1 MLGGWLR
8 RRVRSAEPLYE
19 AFSVIDTAELAP
31 PTVEVEASLRS
42 EMARARLDPGF
53 LTAAAREM
61 GWVNA
66 EAMFASQVPRGI
78 PARRGF
84 FGEVLSSVL
93 LRELNDYVVP
103 VLRLR
108 FAPHPDITPACADI
122 LAVRLDSA
130 GKINEVC
137 LVEVKLRTGRDRA
150 VALVAA
156 NQLKK
161 EADFD
166 LPLSYTFTVQRLYE
180 AGDPLFRPF
189 ARFLASRSANPDLQT
204 ARLFLVF
211 DPSHWGEDC
220 LEDLEAAEIGFDPLV
235 VHSSPAL
242 GSGPAHRTVVRSSR
256 DCGSCR

>member
-53 LTAAAREM
+53 IRAAAREM
-61 GWVNA
+61 GWTTV

-108 FAPHPDITPACADI
+108 MAPHPDVTPACADI
-122 LAVRLDSA
+122 LALRLDPR
-130 GKINEVC
+130 GDVKEVC
-137 LVEVKLRTGRDRA
+137 LVEVKLRTARDRGA
-150 VALVAA
+150 ALA
-156 NQLKK
+156 
-161 EADFD
+161 
-166 LPLSYTFTVQRLYE
+166 
-180 AGDPLFRPF
+180 
-189 ARFLASRSANPDLQT
+189 
-204 ARLFLVF
+204 
-211 DPSHWGEDC
+211 
-220 LEDLEAAEIGFDPLV
+220 AAESAEEG
-235 VHSSPAL
+235 
-242 GSGPAHRTVVRSSR
+242 VRLR
-256 DCGSCR
+256 LPP